1 MIIIIVELKKIF
13 VEENVNL
20 IISLT
25 PFIIDEWYYLKTA
38 KIMNIYT
45 LCNVL
50 SFDNIITRNEFA
62 IKFDKYLCLNNNNIN
77 ELNEVYNINK
87 KDVVV
92 IGPMQFDFYY
102 QDFLKDY
109 HAWRNTLKIPFF

>member
-1 MIIIIVELKKIF
+1 
-13 VEENVNL
+13 
-20 IISLT
+20 
-25 PFIIDEWYYLKTA
+25 
-38 KIMNIYT
+38 MNIYT

-62 IKFDKYLCLNNNNIN
+62 IKFDKYFVWNNNNIN

-92 IGPMQFDFYY
+92 IGPMQFDFITKI
-102 QDFLKDY
+102 FLKDY
-109 HAWRNTLKIPFF
+109 HAWRNTLKIPLKKKIILFAAGFVDIVPNEHKWLLQY